1 MNKQQRIAHEHV
13 CLIGEECCHPQFAY
27 EVAGGSVS
35 IILTLNAGFE

>member
-1 MNKQQRIAHEHV
+1 MNQHQAIAHEHM
-13 CLIGEECCHPQFAY
+13 CLIGEECVHPRFSY